1 VSTATSARYSGID
14 GRRSTRIDYPV
25 TLIVL
30 GKNGLGQPFQE
41 KTASTSVN
49 LHGCRYPS
57 RHEYPVGSWIG
68 LQVLQ
73 PDGSAHSPLMRA
85 QVRSIHT
92 PGSPREL
99 FQIGVELETPSNVW
113 GILTPPSDWL
123 RLTEGKGSRMHI
135 ASGGTLPRDPAEASQ
150 PSGVM
155 HEMPHATHTLPPA
168 PQIVPAPSQ
177 SAEAGKQAAPKTER
191 FVITSDQLI
200 LSVRPKLQQA
210 AEQAMQSAITV
221 RLDEAVRN
229 ALCRID
235 DVQRANQRQTAEASV
250 QRFEPLMRSSEEAI
264 LNRLEA
270 RLAEVRGQWQEQQ
283 DAQRR
288 HMEEMT
294 AGLEKMVADTR
305 KELDESQK
313 SAEKTGHTITANGGM
328 ESASFESK
336 IQARLDECVKRAA
349 QEFETAAT
357 RVSDRHL
364 IRMME
369 DKQMVAREASAQ
381 LDARAAE
388 ARAVLHGA
396 AGDAVQEFRRQLQAQ
411 MDMMMSEAT
420 QRASSS
426 LASLD
431 AESRSVY
438 ETRRRTLES
447 DVSRAAEQ
455 SAEQF
460 RTGIKAFLYS
470 CLVAAVSAVD
480 EHSTSTLE
488 GLVKE
493 APKETKE
500 NGHNGKIAHQ
510 FTMPGETPKEGEEN

>member
-1 VSTATSARYSGID
+1 
-14 GRRSTRIDYPV
+14 V

-150 PSGVM
+150 PNGAM
-155 HEMPHATHTLPPA
+155 HEMPHPTSHAASHATSQAMHTLPPA
-168 PQIVPAPSQ
+168 PQIVPAPSE
-177 SAEAGKQAAPKTER
+177 SAAAGKQAAPKTER

-229 ALCRID
+229 ALCKID
-235 DVQRANQRQTAEASV
+235 DVQRANARQTAEASV

-294 AGLEKMVADTR
+294 AGLEKMVADIR
-305 KELDESQK
+305 AELAETQK
-313 SAEKTGHTITANGGM
+313 ASEKTSHTITTNTGM
-328 ESASFESK
+328 ETASLESK
-336 IQARLDECVKRAA
+336 IQDRLGECVKRAA

-493 APKETKE
+493 APQETKE

-510 FTMPGETPKEGEEN
+510 FMMPGEPPKEGEEN

>member
-1 VSTATSARYSGID
+1 MSPATSARYSGIE
-14 GRRSTRIDYPV
+14 GRRSTRIDHPV

-41 KTASTSVN
+41 KTASVSVN

-57 RHEYPVGSWIG
+57 RHEYPVGSWVG
-68 LQVLQ
+68 LQVVQ
-73 PDGSAHSPLMRA
+73 PDGQPKSPLMRA

-92 PGSPREL
+92 PDSPREL

-113 GILTPPSDWL
+113 GVPAPPADWL
-123 RLTEGKGSRMHI
+123 RLSDGDFSTTRL
-135 ASGGTLPRDPAEASQ
+135 ASGGTLPRDPARTSQ
-150 PSGVM
+150 ESGAM
-155 HEMPHATHTLPPA
+155 LG
-168 PQIVPAPSQ
+168 PQAVPAPNGT
-177 SAEAGKQAAPKTER
+177 AEPGKQTTAPKTER

-210 AEQAMQSAITV
+210 AEQAMQSAIAA

-229 ALCRID
+229 ALCKID
-235 DVQRANQRQTAEASV
+235 DLQRSNARQTAEVSV
-250 QRFEPLMRSSEEAI
+250 QRFEPIIRSSEEAI
-264 LNRLEA
+264 LTRLEM
-270 RLAEVRGQWQEQQ
+270 RLAEVRSHWEEQQ

-288 HMEEMT
+288 QMEEIS
-294 AGLEKMVADTR
+294 GRLEKLVADTR
-305 KELDESQK
+305 HELAETQK
-313 SAEKTGHTITANGGM
+313 AAEKTPLSIEPAL
-328 ESASFESK
+328 FESK
-336 IQARLDECVKRAA
+336 IQGRLDECVRRAA
-349 QEFETAAT
+349 QEFESAAT

-388 ARAVLHGA
+388 ARALLHSA
-396 AGDAVQEFRRQLQAQ
+396 AGDAVDEFRRQLQAQ
-411 MDMMMSEAT
+411 VDMMISEAT
-420 QRASSS
+420 QRATSG

-431 AESRSVY
+431 AESRSAC
-438 ETRRRTLES
+438 EARRRSLET
-447 DVSRAAEQ
+447 DVARAAEQ

-480 EHSTSTLE
+480 EHSQSTLE
-488 GLVKE
+488 GLVKD
-493 APKETKE
+493 APKDSKE
-500 NGHNGKIAHQ
+500 NGHNGKLPHQ
-510 FTMPGETPKEGEEN
+510 FTIPGDPSKEGEEN

>member
-1 VSTATSARYSGID
+1 
-14 GRRSTRIDYPV
+14 
-25 TLIVL
+25 
-30 GKNGLGQPFQE
+30 
-41 KTASTSVN
+41 VN

-73 PDGSAHSPLMRA
+73 PDGSANSPLMRA
-85 QVRSIHT
+85 QVRSINT

-113 GILTPPSDWL
+113 GISAPPADWL
-123 RLTEGKGSRMHI
+123 RLTEGNASRMHI
-135 ASGGTLPRDPAEASQ
+135 ASGGTLPREPAATS
-150 PSGVM
+150 
-155 HEMPHATHTLPPA
+155 HEIPHATPHA
-168 PQIVPAPSQ
+168 SQAVPGVGENG
-177 SAEAGKQAAPKTER
+177 EAGKQTAPKMER

-210 AEQAMQSAITV
+210 AEQAMQSAIAA
-221 RLDEAVRN
+221 RLDEAVRD
-229 ALCRID
+229 ALCKID
-235 DVQRANQRQTAEASV
+235 DVQRANARQAAEASV

-288 HMEEMT
+288 HMEET
-294 AGLEKMVADTR
+294 ISGLEKMVSDTRAELADT
-305 KELDESQK
+305 QK
-313 SAEKTGHTITANGGM
+313 AAEKTGHTITTNAGM
-328 ESASFESK
+328 ETGPFESK
-336 IQARLDECVKRAA
+336 IQARLDECVKRAV
-349 QEFETAAT
+349 QDFETAAT

-396 AGDAVQEFRRQLQAQ
+396 AGDAVEEFRRQLQAQ
-411 MDMMMSEAT
+411 MDMMMAEAT

-438 ETRRRTLES
+438 ESRRRTLES

-488 GLVKE
+488 GLVKD
-493 APKETKE
+493 APKETKD

-510 FTMPGETPKEGEEN
+510 FTIPGETPKEGEEN

>member
-1 VSTATSARYSGID
+1 
-14 GRRSTRIDYPV
+14 
-25 TLIVL
+25 
-30 GKNGLGQPFQE
+30 
-41 KTASTSVN
+41 
-49 LHGCRYPS
+49 
-57 RHEYPVGSWIG
+57 
-68 LQVLQ
+68 
-73 PDGSAHSPLMRA
+73 
-85 QVRSIHT
+85 
-92 PGSPREL
+92 
-99 FQIGVELETPSNVW
+99 
-113 GILTPPSDWL
+113 
-123 RLTEGKGSRMHI
+123 
-135 ASGGTLPRDPAEASQ
+135 
-150 PSGVM
+150 
-155 HEMPHATHTLPPA
+155 
-168 PQIVPAPSQ
+168 
-177 SAEAGKQAAPKTER
+177 
-191 FVITSDQLI
+191 
-200 LSVRPKLQQA
+200 
-210 AEQAMQSAITV
+210 
-221 RLDEAVRN
+221 
-229 ALCRID
+229 
-235 DVQRANQRQTAEASV
+235 
-250 QRFEPLMRSSEEAI
+250 
-264 LNRLEA
+264 
-270 RLAEVRGQWQEQQ
+270 
-283 DAQRR
+283 
-288 HMEEMT
+288 MEEMT

-305 KELDESQK
+305 MELGESQK
-313 SAEKTGHTITANGGM
+313 AAEKTGHAILETAP
-328 ESASFESK
+328 FESK

-510 FTMPGETPKEGEEN
+510 FTMPGESPKEGEEN